1 MGGVFGDVPDQV
13 EPQGLFDEYDEDAD
27 DRRDAAIED
36 AIDREAERRWEKQER
51 ELDAILARLAERR
64 KR

>member
-1 MGGVFGDVPDQV
+1 MGGVFGDVPDRV
-13 EPQGLFDEYDEDAD
+13 EPQWLFEEYDEEAD

-36 AIDREAERRWEKQER
+36 AIDQEAARRWEKQER
-51 ELDAILARLAERR
+51 ELDAILARIAERR